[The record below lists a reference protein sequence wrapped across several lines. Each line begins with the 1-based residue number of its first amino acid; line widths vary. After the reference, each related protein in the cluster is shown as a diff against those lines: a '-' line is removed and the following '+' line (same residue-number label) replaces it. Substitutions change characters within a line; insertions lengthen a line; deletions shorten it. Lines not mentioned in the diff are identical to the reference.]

1 MAYLTPRSTTLSAPN
16 SLNLQL
22 DQTEISTN
30 PAPGPA
36 APNRL
41 QFWEA
46 EHTRP
51 EFEQGGEENSDLIN
65 VANSY
70 LEKCMAHPY
79 LPVEEIRAQQ
89 FARIK
94 ELVKMAYREIPVY
107 RNKYKKAG
115 FKPSHLKTYDDIQK
129 IPVITKPELVAAFPD
144 QCVNR
149 KFKSDSLFPTRSSGS
164 SGQTLLIRVDY
175 DAILTDTIQG
185 VRQFAMQSGN
195 DYKENDLLAHVYTV
209 PWWYDSIGGKY
220 PTAFISN
227 LIPPSRVAKHLR
239 YLAPRTLS
247 LYPSSLDGLMPHVD
261 EFKSTLNVVVTHSEY
276 SSKAQRQEWSRQLGV
291 PVLDEYSSEEATRIA
306 LEMPDGHYYVCEDTV
321 HLDVLDP
328 VTMEPQAPVSPV
340 SP

>member
-1 MAYLTPRSTTLSAPN
+1 MDGVSHLSVDSLISTDFEEAS
-16 SLNLQL
+16 QL
-22 DQTEISTN
+22 DHV
-30 PAPGPA
+30 APTAG

-65 VANSY
+65 VANNY

-94 ELVKMAYREIPVY
+94 ELVKMAYRDIPVY

-115 FKPSHLKTYDDIQK
+115 FKPSHLKTYEDIQK

-227 LIPPSRVAKHLR
+227 LIPPSRVASICAISRRGHCR
-239 YLAPRTLS
+239 CIRLAS
-247 LYPSSLDGLMPHVD
+247 MG
-261 EFKSTLNVVVTHSEY
+261 
-276 SSKAQRQEWSRQLGV
+276 
-291 PVLDEYSSEEATRIA
+291 
-306 LEMPDGHYYVCEDTV
+306 
-321 HLDVLDP
+321 
-328 VTMEPQAPVSPV
+328 
-340 SP
+340 

>member
-1 MAYLTPRSTTLSAPN
+1 MDGLSHPSVDNSVSTEFAEAS
-16 SLNLQL
+16 QL

-30 PAPGPA
+30 PAPAA

-149 KFKSDSLFPTRSSGS
+149 SSRATAS
-164 SGQTLLIRVDY
+164 FRPARRVRR
-175 DAILTDTIQG
+175 A
-185 VRQFAMQSGN
+185 R
-195 DYKENDLLAHVYTV
+195 
-209 PWWYDSIGGKY
+209 
-220 PTAFISN
+220 
-227 LIPPSRVAKHLR
+227 PS
-239 YLAPRTLS
+239 
-247 LYPSSLDGLMPHVD
+247 
-261 EFKSTLNVVVTHSEY
+261 
-276 SSKAQRQEWSRQLGV
+276 
-291 PVLDEYSSEEATRIA
+291 
-306 LEMPDGHYYVCEDTV
+306 
-321 HLDVLDP
+321 
-328 VTMEPQAPVSPV
+328 
-340 SP
+340 